1 MEDVASLAF
10 ICGEDDEAPDP
21 GQDRSSRGGW
31 EDSGRKDSA
40 MIELLHC
47 FDDHHDNQHDHQA
60 ADHDGIYDKDKMRK
74 PPEPNGYISL
84 TK

>member
-1 MEDVASLAF
+1 
-10 ICGEDDEAPDP
+10 
-21 GQDRSSRGGW
+21 
-31 EDSGRKDSA
+31 